1 VLASLQ
7 RRIVAL
13 HHRRSAHLAI
23 VILRMLLGF
32 AFLPAGIKKVLR
44 QPFTD
49 PSNHGPFHD
58 FLHAFYA
65 TGFFYQF
72 VGAVQLMA
80 ALLLLSQRFAFAGAL
95 IALPVVTA
103 ITVFTWSTAVPFTAS
118 VATLMTFGMLCVLL
132 WELERWPIRSERTPT
147 TAASKPL
154 VNLRYWQGCGVLVV
168 ATYVALCASAGGVY
182 RPRPGGPHDA
192 AFWIMNALP
201 LLPIGTWLL
210 ERRQRRGSR

>member
-7 RRIVAL
+7 KRVVAL
-13 HHRRSAHLAI
+13 HQRRSAQLAI
-23 VILRMLLGF
+23 IVLRMLLGF

-49 PSNHGPFHD
+49 ATNHGPFHD

-72 VGAVQLMA
+72 VGVVQLLA

-118 VATLMTFGMLCVLL
+118 VATLMTLGMLGVLL
-132 WELERWPIRSERTPT
+132 WEIERWPVRSQQTTPP
-147 TAASKPL
+147 APPL
-154 VNLRYWQGCGVLVV
+154 VELRYWQWCGALIV
-168 ATYVALCASAGGVY
+168 ATYVALCVSAGGVY
-182 RPRPGGPHDA
+182 RPRPSGPHDA
-192 AFWIMNALP
+192 AFWIMNGLP
-201 LLPIGTWLL
+201 LLPFGTWLL
-210 ERRQRRGSR
+210 ERRRRRRSQ

>member
-1 VLASLQ
+1 
-7 RRIVAL
+7 
-13 HHRRSAHLAI
+13 
-23 VILRMLLGF
+23 MLLGF

-72 VGAVQLMA
+72 VGAVQLLA

-118 VATLMTFGMLCVLL
+118 VATLMTIGILWVLV
-132 WELERWPIRSERTPT
+132 WELERWPVRKQQAVPP
-147 TAASKPL
+147 APPL
-154 VNLRYWQGCGVLVV
+154 VDLRYWQWCGVVIV
-168 ATYVALCASAGGVY
+168 ATYGGLCAVTGGVY

-192 AFWIMNALP
+192 AFWIMNGLP

-210 ERRQRRGSR
+210 ERRQPPRSA